1 MSVVSWS
8 ASCQLGHLSPLCLVN
23 TFVSSKLSG
32 MPMNYLGWAKCID
45 HDKQQHWTFRTD
57 YVFRDRFREKYVNS
71 RVKTGDTFQI
81 SGINIR
87 CLRRSV
93 SHSHI
98 GRYRMALVSQINIG
112 YSSRMSLRYN
122 LHIVDR
128 KDFDKSIFPYLAPMT
143 ASREPASTFP
153 LTANQS
159 INQSINQVFMGAAK
173 KHCPWYPSSSV
184 KMSL

>member
-32 MPMNYLGWAKCID
+32 MPMNYLGGVKGID

-57 YVFRDRFREKYVNS
+57 YVFHDRFREKYVNS

-112 YSSRMSLRYN
+112 HSSRMSLRYN
-122 LHIVDR
+122 LHI
-128 KDFDKSIFPYLAPMT
+128 DKSIFSLPGAHDCQQRTSFYF
-143 ASREPASTFP
+143 STYCK
-153 LTANQS
+153 S